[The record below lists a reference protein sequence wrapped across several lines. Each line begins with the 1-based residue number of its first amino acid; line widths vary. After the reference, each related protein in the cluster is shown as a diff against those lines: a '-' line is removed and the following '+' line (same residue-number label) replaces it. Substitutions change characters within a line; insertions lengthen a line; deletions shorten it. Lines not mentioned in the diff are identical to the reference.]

1 MYHTLYL
8 RKDSEGAGYTVGMG
22 SSWWLTLLLWLCHR
36 WGHEK
41 LRKLLSKGS
50 LPLRNPG
57 GLVCRRTAEN
67 SYDLGS
73 MPGPLFP
80 GRQSWQQP
88 ESLCAAPWARKRRFI
103 GSPARGQSQLPLP
116 ELRLLHRCWGKGWS
130 RAPGAAHGAGQETLQ
145 SWERPGQEPLTC
157 ASILGSQ
164 GGHGMAVAMAVSLP
178 PGYSPFRLSERSSL
192 GHLCS
197 SGSSVCN
204 RLQLCF
210 PMLRTHCTCRF
221 SYHCWS
227 GQASCS
233 SFQFIKRASAPPLAS
248 SNSAGKVSSGSGDK
262 RTGVTTAAT
271 TAALCLQPLQLP
283 SV

>member
-164 GGHGMAVAMAVSLP
+164 GGHGAELGQRGCGNGSV
-178 PGYSPFRLSERSSL
+178 PGVTCAPAAPASAT
-192 GHLCS
+192 GCS
-197 SGSSVCN
+197 SAS
-204 RLQLCF
+204 
-210 PMLRTHCTCRF
+210 PHRTHCTCRF